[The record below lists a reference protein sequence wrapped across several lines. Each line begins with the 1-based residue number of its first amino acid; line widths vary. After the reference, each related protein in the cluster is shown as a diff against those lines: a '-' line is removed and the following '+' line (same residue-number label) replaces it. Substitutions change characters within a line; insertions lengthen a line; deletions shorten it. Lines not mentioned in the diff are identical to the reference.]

1 MPIPQPQNQNQ
12 YPGGLNYN
20 PVIYIGTQP
29 EMGGGS
35 NTTVV
40 ANNDVPEPAPPVTGG
55 GNDVVATNLG
65 EVDFNRLVIRK
76 V

>member
-1 MPIPQPQNQNQ
+1 MPQPPPQ

-29 EMGGGS
+29 EMAGGGGS
-35 NTTVV
+35 NTTVGS
-40 ANNDVPEPAPPVTGG
+40 NNDVAEPAPPVTGG
-55 GNDVVATNLG
+55 ASEAVADNLG
-65 EVDFNRLVIRK
+65 EVDFNHLVIRK